1 MAYYNL
7 TNVRQ
12 EAGDS
17 NLKSGVGKPIL
28 IGAAIF
34 LAALFLGAGFRE
46 FVWSLFSPAS
56 IVGDTVDC
64 MSDDLET
71 ISRKWFEEYFSDLE
85 GWTVPYNYRIEKAEI
100 TSAEILTDLE
110 EPYIQ
115 LDYQV
120 YAASANNGVMYN
132 LELMQTNERRV
143 YTGQM
148 VLRWEQTDW
157 NTWQIAEKLRPV
169 QYQIMTP
176 EYQEEANMPQT
187 QHYKFQSDK
196 EMTYYIQDETL
207 YVTYDGGETFQE
219 VPDGYEKVCKETND
233 TYDELLDDN
242 SYIVTEE
249 FTGFI
254 GYTDQGTELIY
265 SEDQGGTWQE
275 SLITENGYKAASFLS
290 RQNGVCYV
298 TFATDR
304 ALGSDYYGSWWSE
317 DLNTWTYITTG
328 DMPLSNLT
336 CVYWASDG
344 TGYYARGELLYR
356 MAGREGGLEELTWPE
371 AVEVTESLG
380 FNPFDSIDRFYE
392 EDGVLYMVVGQGSDG
407 DYVKDG
413 KLSEVL
419 YQSADGVTFTF
430 VKEIADDTPEEAG

>member
-71 ISRKWFEEYFSDLE
+71 ISRKWFGEYFSDLE

-254 GYTDQGTELIY
+254 GYTDQGTELI
-265 SEDQGGTWQE
+265 
-275 SLITENGYKAASFLS
+275 
-290 RQNGVCYV
+290 
-298 TFATDR
+298 
-304 ALGSDYYGSWWSE
+304 
-317 DLNTWTYITTG
+317 
-328 DMPLSNLT
+328 
-336 CVYWASDG
+336 
-344 TGYYARGELLYR
+344 
-356 MAGREGGLEELTWPE
+356 
-371 AVEVTESLG
+371 
-380 FNPFDSIDRFYE
+380 
-392 EDGVLYMVVGQGSDG
+392 
-407 DYVKDG
+407 
-413 KLSEVL
+413 
-419 YQSADGVTFTF
+419 
-430 VKEIADDTPEEAG
+430 

>member
-1 MAYYNL
+1 MN
-7 TNVRQ
+7 
-12 EAGDS
+12 
-17 NLKSGVGKPIL
+17 
-28 IGAAIF
+28 
-34 LAALFLGAGFRE
+34 
-46 FVWSLFSPAS
+46 
-56 IVGDTVDC
+56 
-64 MSDDLET
+64 
-71 ISRKWFEEYFSDLE
+71 
-85 GWTVPYNYRIEKAEI
+85 
-100 TSAEILTDLE
+100 
-110 EPYIQ
+110 
-115 LDYQV
+115 
-120 YAASANNGVMYN
+120 N
-132 LELMQTNERRV
+132 LELIQTGERRV

-148 VLRWEQTDW
+148 VLRWEQTEWD
-157 NTWQIAEKLRPV
+157 TWQIAEKLRPV

-265 SEDQGGTWQE
+265 SEDKGGTWQE

-413 KLSEVL
+413 KLSEAL

>member
-1 MAYYNL
+1 MKN
-7 TNVRQ
+7 R
-12 EAGDS
+12 
-17 NLKSGVGKPIL
+17 VGKPIL
-28 IGAAIF
+28 AGTVIF
-34 LAALFLGAGFRE
+34 LAALFLVAVFRE
-46 FVWSLFSPAS
+46 FVWSLFSPAA
-56 IVGDTVDC
+56 IVGDTVVC
-64 MSDDLET
+64 ASDDLET
-71 ISRKWFEEYFSDLE
+71 ISRKWFDEYFSDLK

-265 SEDQGGTWQE
+265 SEDKGGTWQE

-413 KLSEVL
+413 KLSEAL

>member
-1 MAYYNL
+1 
-7 TNVRQ
+7 
-12 EAGDS
+12 
-17 NLKSGVGKPIL
+17 
-28 IGAAIF
+28 
-34 LAALFLGAGFRE
+34 
-46 FVWSLFSPAS
+46 
-56 IVGDTVDC
+56 
-64 MSDDLET
+64 
-71 ISRKWFEEYFSDLE
+71 
-85 GWTVPYNYRIEKAEI
+85 
-100 TSAEILTDLE
+100 
-110 EPYIQ
+110 
-115 LDYQV
+115 
-120 YAASANNGVMYN
+120 
-132 LELMQTNERRV
+132 MQTNERRV

-249 FTGFI
+249 FIGFI

-356 MAGREGGLEELTWPE
+356 MEGREGGLEELTWPE

-413 KLSEVL
+413 KLSEAL